1 MFRDDY
7 NKKQIQT
14 TNNKP
19 PVFYLAIRLWSEDL
33 IPKPENPYYRVSINC
48 QTYALPFPAMLSL
61 LVSLLL
67 LSGVVLGHKLSFS
80 DPSRIKFS
88 YFHLEIGDV
97 TRLGLN
103 NIFSYFVHTVI
114 TRLTGVRN
122 PGNWVPGNLTE
133 ILTGL
138 HKMVDTKTTQS

>member
-1 MFRDDY
+1 
-7 NKKQIQT
+7 
-14 TNNKP
+14 
-19 PVFYLAIRLWSEDL
+19 
-33 IPKPENPYYRVSINC
+33 
-48 QTYALPFPAMLSL
+48 MLSL

-97 TRLGLN
+97 TRVGLN